1 MKRFVFIIALIAT
14 SAVYVPEV
22 AYSQIS
28 DGESIISVNR
38 TPVLK
43 AVLNGI
49 EITVHDG
56 VARRFCV
63 YSITGQVI
71 KSVDVADNV
80 TVELPQGYYIVKC
93 SEWTKKIVVR

>member
-43 AVLNGI
+43 AVPNGI
-49 EITVHDG
+49 EITV
-56 VARRFCV
+56 
-63 YSITGQVI
+63 
-71 KSVDVADNV
+71 
-80 TVELPQGYYIVKC
+80 QGYYIVKC

>member
-43 AVLNGI
+43 AVPNGI

-63 YSITGQVI
+63 Y
-71 KSVDVADNV
+71 SVDVADNV